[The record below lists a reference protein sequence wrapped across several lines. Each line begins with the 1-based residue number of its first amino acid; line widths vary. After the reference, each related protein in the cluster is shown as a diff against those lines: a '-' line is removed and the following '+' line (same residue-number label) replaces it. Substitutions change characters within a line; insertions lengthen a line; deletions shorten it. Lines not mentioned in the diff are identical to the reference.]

1 MRKENDFAIKRYSD
15 RLKAETPV
23 VRSSRFSPDAS
34 KFKTVLN
41 TSKREGKLPALAS
54 SMSTGAALRYKKGG
68 DSGTS
73 LAWRGGFKYHVDSLL
88 LRGRAAARAIQEEEL
103 SCEIVSKMRCERFSG
118 EKEVTSNCAKDL
130 TRNFLQAAENR
141 GMNNEKRGNYLDE
154 GRGDTANQKF
164 LLTEEAAKNPQ
175 IEEDRGSNSGAQA
188 GGFNMGN
195 LIPGVGPS
203 CVGSVMGSNLLQEQ
217 FNLGL
222 GNGLQQVKNKI
233 RADGDQE
240 SILPPQFRE
249 LLSDLAQNSAFV
261 FGANSPNN
269 MKQPRRW
276 KKAAHVSEK
285 YSFEVLAPQ
294 TNFKNGKK
302 RISTQEDFMST
313 EEGTTKKSREE
324 EDHVAAVLPTDS
336 G

>member
-1 MRKENDFAIKRYSD
+1 MRKENGFAIKRYSD

-41 TSKREGKLPALAS
+41 TSKREVKLPVLAS
-54 SMSTGAALRYKKGG
+54 SKSTGAALRYKKGG
-68 DSGTS
+68 DSVS
-73 LAWRGGFKYHVDSLL
+73 SSAWRGGFKDHVDSLL
-88 LRGRAAARAIQEEEL
+88 LRGRAAARAIQEEER
-103 SCEIVSKMRCERFSG
+103 SCEIVSKMRGERFSG
-118 EKEVTSNCAKDL
+118 EKEVTSNRAKNL
-130 TRNFLQAAENR
+130 TRNFLQAAETR
-141 GMNNEKRGNYLDE
+141 GLNSEIRGNHLDE
-154 GRGDTANQKF
+154 GRGDSAKQKF

-175 IEEDRGSNSGAQA
+175 IEEDRGSNSGAHT
-188 GGFNMGN
+188 GGLNMGN

-203 CVGSVMGSNLLQEQ
+203 CVSSVMGPNLPQEQ

-222 GNGLQQVKNKI
+222 GNGLQQGKKKA

-249 LLSDLAQNSAFV
+249 LLSELAQNSVFV

-276 KKAAHVSEK
+276 KKATRVSEK

-294 TNFKNGKK
+294 TNFKNVGELQILGL
-302 RISTQEDFMST
+302 RILLLWSQVRILMKVSPVSIVMEWR
-313 EEGTTKKSREE
+313 G
-324 EDHVAAVLPTDS
+324 
-336 G
+336 